1 LICSRYFM
9 GVVSTRTRG
18 SVVHFSVWAM
28 LYAHALYE
36 YRGDGRLRATTMS
49 VISISGHGWYF
60 PPKRSAR
67 AAARAAMMVSASA
80 TGSSSE
86 VWVAPRGSSGRKFW
100 WPVAT
105 MFWKSIT
112 TATRHFG
119 ACEV

>member
-1 LICSRYFM
+1 
-9 GVVSTRTRG
+9 G
-18 SVVHFSVWAM
+18 SVVDFSVWAM

-86 VWVAPRGSSGRKFW
+86 VWVAPRGSSGRKNM
-100 WPVAT
+100 VAGGHHVLEEIGRASCRERVGV
-105 MFWKSIT
+105 WQGDDSL
-112 TATRHFG
+112 
-119 ACEV
+119 